1 MPLGISEPQLTHL
14 LNRNTS
20 SPQSECLDPAREVLD
35 MQAEDGNAS
44 VQAKIPRRRSQGGQK
59 LRHMRGPLPH
69 SGSEGRILGSAHPV
83 I

>member
-35 MQAEDGNAS
+35 MVAEDGTWLL
-44 VQAKIPRRRSQGGQK
+44 VQAKGTPGGGARVGRS
-59 LRHMRGPLPH
+59 
-69 SGSEGRILGSAHPV
+69 SDT
-83 I
+83 